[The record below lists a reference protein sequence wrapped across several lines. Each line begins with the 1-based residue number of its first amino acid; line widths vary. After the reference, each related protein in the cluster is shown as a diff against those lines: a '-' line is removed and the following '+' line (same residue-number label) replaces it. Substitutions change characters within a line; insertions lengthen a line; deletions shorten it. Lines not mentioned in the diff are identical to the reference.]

1 MLRDLDDRRLAR
13 ADGRPVV
20 HRRERARKVDGR
32 EVGERDEVAADGEVL
47 NDPLSVVL
55 AERGLTREGVRD
67 GRALRVVLDR
77 GSAASLGS
85 GRHGG
90 GDGVPGREA
99 DPREIVGVVGVP
111 LIPG

>member
-1 MLRDLDDRRLAR
+1 MYSI
-13 ADGRPVV
+13 G
-20 HRRERARKVDGR
+20 RREGLTVRL
-32 EVGERDEVAADGEVL
+32 EVL
-47 NDPLSVVL
+47 NDPLGVVL
-55 AERGLTREGVRD
+55 AERGLAGEGVRD

-99 DPREIVGVVGVP
+99 DTREVVGVVGVP